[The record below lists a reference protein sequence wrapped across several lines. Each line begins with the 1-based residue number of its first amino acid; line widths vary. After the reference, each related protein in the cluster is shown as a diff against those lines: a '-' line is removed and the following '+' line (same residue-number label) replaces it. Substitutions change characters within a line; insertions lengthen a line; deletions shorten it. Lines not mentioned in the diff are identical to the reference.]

1 MSKIK
6 KLDITN
12 FGSYK
17 GYVWNSMISPDYEFK
32 DVNIIYGRNYSGK
45 TTLSK
50 IFKCVENKTLHGDY
64 DNPKFIFTL
73 EDSSTIDNNTLTA
86 SSIDMCVY
94 NTDFV
99 KENLNWLHNEDGSI
113 EPFAVLGGDNNLI
126 EKQVKA
132 IADKL
137 GDNPEDK
144 KEEYNKGLLFDL
156 KDVTDKYNATYHL
169 HKKLNDNLENKLKDK
184 ANKEIKTNSLYKN
197 VNYKINNIKADIE
210 TIKKSSIQ
218 KLNDETI
225 NKYIKLIAEDIKSDI
240 KPLTEKKPN
249 FEKYF
254 LEVKEILSKKIKPS
268 NPIQELL
275 NDSLL
280 QEWVRSGRHYH
291 ENKRDNCAFCGN
303 PIDEN
308 LWKKLDE
315 HFSKESELLRDDI
328 IKQISQLEIAKNAL
342 DLFINFSEK
351 DFYSTSQDEIKTL
364 LEKWDILKIN
374 YKNNIEQLIRQLN
387 VRLKDIFNDIEILSV
402 DDVSEKILELIKN
415 INELITINNEKTK
428 TLAQDQSSARN
439 MLRLSEIVKF
449 IEDIDYSI
457 KRHEIVRLSVETE
470 KLKKEKES
478 IFYAIQQRNEE
489 IRKLQT
495 KLKSESKGAE
505 LINEYLETFFG
516 NNGFKLVALDEEQG
530 VKYKIIR
537 DKKEAKNLSEGECS
551 LISFCYFIAKIKD
564 KLNDEVNPNH
574 LILYIDDPI
583 SSLDNNHIFFV
594 FSLIEHI
601 ITKPKKFKQLFIST
615 HNLDFLKYI
624 KRLTI
629 PGKPKN
635 TLRHFL
641 VEMEQKQNDKQST
654 LKIMPQH
661 LKDFTTEFNYLFNEI
676 YKLYMKDGL
685 GTYSNDDYSQFY
697 NIPNNIRKFLEY
709 YLFYKYPNSDSPL
722 KNLDKLFNGHL
733 PELLNRVVNELSHLT
748 FIDRGWSPIDVAEV
762 EECVKIV
769 IEKVKEKDEEQFNA
783 LVQSINMTLSK
794 KLRL

>member
-17 GYVWNSMISPDYEFK
+17 GYVWNSMITPDYEFK

-50 IFKCVENKTLHGDY
+50 IFKCVENKTLHSDY

-86 SSIDMCVY
+86 SSLDICVY

-132 IADKL
+132 ITDKL

-156 KDVTDKYNATYHL
+156 KDATNKYNTTYNL
-169 HKKLNDNLENKLKDK
+169 HKKLNDELENKLKDK
-184 ANKEIKTNSLYKN
+184 ANKEIKTNSLYQN

-210 TIKKSSIQ
+210 TIQKSNIQ
-218 KLNDETI
+218 KLDDETI
-225 NKYIKLIAEDIKSDI
+225 KKYIKLIAEDIKSDI
-240 KPLTEKKPN
+240 KTLPEQKPN

-280 QEWVRSGRHYH
+280 QEWVRSGRNYH

-315 HFSKESELLRDDI
+315 HFSKESEQLRDEI
-328 IKQISQLEIAKNAL
+328 TKQISRLEIAKNAL
-342 DLFINFSEK
+342 DSFISFSEQH
-351 DFYSTSQDEIKTL
+351 FYSTSQEDIKTL
-364 LEKWDILKIN
+364 LDEWNTLKIN
-374 YKNNIEQLIRQLN
+374 YKNNIEQLIEQLN
-387 VRLKDIFNDIEILSV
+387 LRIKDIFNDIEILPIDNVS
-402 DDVSEKILELIKN
+402 DDILKLIKN
-415 INELITINNEKTK
+415 INLFIKTNNEKTK
-428 TLAQDQSSARN
+428 TLAKDQSDARSI
-439 MLRLSEIVKF
+439 LRLSEIVKF
-449 IEDIDYSI
+449 IEDIDYSK
-457 KRHEIVRLSVETE
+457 KRHEIDKLNDDTE
-470 KLKKEKES
+470 KLKKGKES
-478 IFYAIQQRNEE
+478 IFYAIQQHNEE

-495 KLKSESKGAE
+495 ELKDESKGAE

-516 NNGFKLVALDEEQG
+516 NNSFKLVALDEKSG

-537 DKKEAKNLSEGECS
+537 DNKEAKNLSEGECS

-564 KLNDEVNPNH
+564 KLDDEVNPNH

-594 FSLIEHI
+594 FSLIETI
-601 ITKPKKFKQLFIST
+601 IAKQKKFKQLFIST

-624 KRLTI
+624 KRLTAS
-629 PGKPKN
+629 KDDSM
-635 TLRHFL
+635 HFL
-641 VEMEQKQNDKQST
+641 VEMEQKQNDKRST
-654 LKIMPQH
+654 LRLMPDH
-661 LKDFTTEFNYLFNEI
+661 LKNYTTEFNYLFNEI
-676 YKLYMKDGL
+676 YKLYKEIKGDRAKQIEN
-685 GTYSNDDYSQFY
+685 TYNQFY

-709 YLFYKYPNSDSPL
+709 YLFYKFPNSNSPL
-722 KNLDKLFNGHL
+722 ENLNKLFDNNV
-733 PELLNRVVNELSHLT
+733 PTLLNRVVNEYSHLI
-748 FIDRGWSPIDVAEV
+748 FIDRGWNPMDVAEV
-762 EECVKIV
+762 EACVKII
-769 IEKVKEKDEEQFNA
+769 IEKIKEKDEDQFNA
-783 LVQSINMTLSK
+783 LVESVQ
-794 KLRL
+794 